1 MTITETTAVTERK
14 TAAQAL
20 VAVMRDVDFVA
31 KTHQTNAE
39 GRYMFRGIDD
49 VINAIA
55 PALRKYGA
63 FVIPRMIDKSAEV
76 QPTAK
81 GGSVNLVRV
90 TVDFAIYGEI
100 GDPIIGTAPG
110 EAFDSGDK
118 ATAKAMSVAF
128 RTFLLQ
134 ALAIPTNEP
143 DPDQTGFERGSEEGS
158 AKPIYWDIGQR
169 LIEEFKDRGA
179 RLEFVETTLGRKL
192 EGGIESLNAWDV
204 ADLMNTFVAYKKAR
218 IEGRPMRDAKDFI
231 ERMKAATTGGTP

>member
-1 MTITETTAVTERK
+1 MTDATAVPEPK
-14 TAAQAL
+14 TAAQAII
-20 VAVMRDVDFVA
+20 AVMRDVDFVA

-55 PALRKYGA
+55 PALRTHGA
-63 FVIPRMIDKSAEV
+63 FVVPSLVDKSNEV
-76 QPTAK
+76 QPTAR

-100 GDPIIGTAPG
+100 GDPIVGTAPG

-143 DPDQTGFERGSEEGS
+143 DPDQVGFERGNDQG
-158 AKPIYWDIGQR
+158 AGKPIYWEIGQA
-169 LIEEFKDRGA
+169 LIGEFQDRA
-179 RLEFVETTLGRKL
+179 KRLEFVESALGKKL
-192 EGGIESLNAWDV
+192 EGGIESLSAWDV
-204 ADLMNTFVAYKKAR
+204 EDLERIFAAYKKAR
-218 IEGRPMRDAKDFI
+218 IEGRPMQDAKDFI
-231 ERMKAATTGGTP
+231 ARMKAAEASS